1 MHGLIMILIVVILP
15 LLNIP
20 VVHSLVKS
28 LSTLKR
34 YFPIYFILNHLFSKH
49 SPKVISYP
57 IFLKFSPLEAE
68 LFDLNTNVNS

>member
-49 SPKVISYP
+49 SPKVITYP

-68 LFDLNTNVNS
+68 LLDLNTNVNS